1 MSVYPLFSEISPKK
15 VPTLSKVR
23 QEVVP
28 TAITRP
34 PSAFVL
40 LISGEEEA
48 GAGGILWI
56 YVAVLAA
63 VVIGVLIALR
73 QRFKE
78 ISKGEEDEAKKY

>member
-1 MSVYPLFSEISPKK
+1 MMRGNSKK
-15 VPTLSKVR
+15 KMGSLIAA
-23 QEVVP
+23 VVIIVLVV
-28 TAITRP
+28 ALIA
-34 PSAFVL
+34 AFVL
-40 LISGEEEA
+40 LINGEEV